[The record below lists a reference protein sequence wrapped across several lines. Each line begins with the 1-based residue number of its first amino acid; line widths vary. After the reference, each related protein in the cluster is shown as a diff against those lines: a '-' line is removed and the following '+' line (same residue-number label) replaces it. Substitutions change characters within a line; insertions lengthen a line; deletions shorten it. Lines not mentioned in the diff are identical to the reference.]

1 MKMKYSKFYMEI
13 KQIIRYGVIGL
24 LTTLI
29 NLICFHFTYKVVN
42 ITVATCIA
50 GIISIAFAYFGNK
63 IVVFK
68 SKRNSLIPFFVSR
81 ILSLFIEMLL
91 MNLLVIHIGINSDLS
106 KIVSNIIVIILN
118 YLIGKMW
125 IFRRK

>member
-1 MKMKYSKFYMEI
+1 MIE
-13 KQIIRYGVIGL
+13 
-24 LTTLI
+24 
-29 NLICFHFTYKVVN
+29 
-42 ITVATCIA
+42 
-50 GIISIAFAYFGNK
+50 IISIAFAYFGNK

>member
-13 KQIIRYGVIGL
+13 KQIIRYVVIGL

-68 SKRNSLIPFFVSR
+68 SKRNSLISFFVSR